1 MQLSL
6 LDTIVRIRTIIAVK
20 CCEDFTLSAAKMS
33 KDLTANKVCAVY
45 SSEDDSSELYL

>member
-20 CCEDFTLSAAKMS
+20 CCEDFTLSAKMS

-45 SSEDDSSELYL
+45 SSEDESSELYL